1 MGGSSKSKKRVVA
14 DETPV
19 STSYVPHRKTAAMTQ
34 EKVDKFRERKKITVT
49 EPEFV
54 PITSFRRS
62 SMPKDMMR
70 VCKEFK
76 KPSPIQ
82 AQSWPVL
89 LSGRDLV
96 GIAKTGSGKT
106 LAFSLPGLVQVAAR
120 MRSAQAN
127 RPFMLVLAPT
137 RELAVQTHVVCEE
150 AGKACDPPIRSVCV
164 FGGVSKEPQ
173 KQALRGGAQVV
184 VATPGRLMDLM
195 QEGVVDLSSVSF
207 VVLDEADRMLD
218 LGFAP
223 DLKKILPLT
232 RADRQTAM
240 FSATWPSEVRDLAA
254 TFLKRPVQVTIGS
267 DILTANADVKQIV
280 EVMEPDARVDRL
292 LELLKS
298 HFRGANK
305 ILIFVLYKKEC
316 VFVEQLL
323 QKKGYTSAA
332 AIHGDLT
339 QAGRDTV
346 LANFKS
352 GRAPIMIATDV
363 AARGLDVPDIEL
375 VINYS
380 FPLTIEDYVHRIG
393 RTGRAGKQGVSITFF
408 TSNEK
413 TLAGALGGVLRQGNC
428 VIPEALTQWGMGV
441 KRRKHNMYGLHY
453 RDDITGTAT
462 RTVFGEDD

>member
-1 MGGSSKSKKRVVA
+1 MGKSEKREGEAEPAAAA
-14 DETPV
+14 DTE
-19 STSYVPHRKTAAMTQ
+19 YVPHKKTVAMSQ
-34 EKVDKFRERKKITVT
+34 DKVDKYRERKNIAVT
-49 EPEFV
+49 EPSFV

-62 SMPKDMMR
+62 TMPKAMMQ

-106 LAFSLPGLVQVAAR
+106 LSFSLPGLVQVASR
-120 MRSAQAN
+120 MRTTRLN
-127 RPFMLVLAPT
+127 RPYMLVLAPT
-137 RELAVQTHVVCEE
+137 RELAVQTHVVCEQ
-150 AGKACDPPIRSVCV
+150 AGKACDPPITSVCV

-173 KQALRGGAQVV
+173 KQALRSGAQVI

-195 QEGVVDLSSVSF
+195 QDGLVDLSNVSF

-223 DLKKILPLT
+223 DLKKILPMT
-232 RADRQTAM
+232 MAGRQTAM
-240 FSATWPSEVRDLAA
+240 FSATWPTEVRDLAA
-254 TFLKRPVQVTIGS
+254 TFLQKAVHVTIGS
-267 DILTANADVKQIV
+267 EVLTANADVKQIV
-280 EVMEPDARVDRL
+280 EVMEPHERVERL
-292 LELLKS
+292 LQLLKK
-298 HFRGANK
+298 HFKGSNK

-316 VFVEQLL
+316 AFVEQLL
-323 QKKGYTSAA
+323 QKKGFSSAA

-339 QAGRDTV
+339 QAGRDAV

-352 GRAPIMIATDV
+352 GKAPIMIATDV
-363 AARGLDVPDIEL
+363 AARGLDVPDIEM

-393 RTGRAGKQGVSITFF
+393 RTGRAGKQGVAVTFF

-413 TLAGALGGVLRQGNC
+413 GLAGALGGVLRQGGC
-428 VIPEALTQWGMGV
+428 EIPEALMQWGMGV

-453 RDDITGTAT
+453 RDDIQGTAT